1 MARRTRRSGLM
12 MPVNNPR
19 FVSKSWLRNS
29 DTLDYDLEDSV
40 PQSQKAY
47 ARSLIFDAIQ
57 TGLRGGA
64 EIGVRIN
71 LASLEADVEAA
82 VWPGMS
88 RIWHPKTEHAQQ
100 IRQLDELI
108 TRLEQER
115 GIPPGTIEIR
125 AGTETA
131 LGLANAYECASA
143 SPRIKGF
150 GGARGYDMSL
160 DIGVEM
166 FAGFDQFVYG
176 AGECELVAHALGLE
190 PRISVF
196 MGDASGSVSDADSAY
211 MQAAATRKAGGR
223 SGGGLHPNVVEPQNR
238 GFTPPPDD
246 VEEAQRV
253 VALFRELDRRGEVE
267 GELDGRAVDR
277 YEAAR
282 AAELIGWAEACA
294 QRDAQK
300 ARAREETTAREGP
313 PPDMGG

>member
-1 MARRTRRSGLM
+1 M
-12 MPVNNPR
+12 
-19 FVSKSWLRNS
+19 
-29 DTLDYDLEDSV
+29 
-40 PQSQKAY
+40 
-47 ARSLIFDAIQ
+47 
-57 TGLRGGA
+57 
-64 EIGVRIN
+64 
-71 LASLEADVEAA
+71 
-82 VWPGMS
+82 
-88 RIWHPKTEHAQQ
+88 
-100 IRQLDELI
+100 
-108 TRLEQER
+108 ER
-115 GIPPGTIEIR
+115 
-125 AGTETA
+125 
-131 LGLANAYECASA
+131 
-143 SPRIKGF
+143 
-150 GGARGYDMSL
+150 
-160 DIGVEM
+160 
-166 FAGFDQFVYG
+166 
-176 AGECELVAHALGLE
+176 ECELVAHALGLE